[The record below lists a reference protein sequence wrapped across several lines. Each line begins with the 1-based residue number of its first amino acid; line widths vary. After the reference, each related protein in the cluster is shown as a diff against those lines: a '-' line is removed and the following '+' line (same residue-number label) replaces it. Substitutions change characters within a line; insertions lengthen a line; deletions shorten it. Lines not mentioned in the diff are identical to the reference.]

1 MPEFRSDRLCRM
13 PPKRK
18 AAATKSVAAKA
29 QKKDKASPSKAKAA
43 SAETKAEDDGVFGVI
58 IEAW

>member
-1 MPEFRSDRLCRM
+1 MPS
-13 PPKRK
+13 KRK

-29 QKKDKASPSKAKAA
+29 QKKDKAGPSKAKAA

>member
-1 MPEFRSDRLCRM
+1 M

-18 AAATKSVAAKA
+18 AAATKSVAAKT
-29 QKKDKASPSKAKAA
+29 QKKDKAKAKAA

>member
-1 MPEFRSDRLCRM
+1 MPS
-13 PPKRK
+13 KRK

-43 SAETKAEDDGVFGVI
+43 SAETKDEDDGVFGVI